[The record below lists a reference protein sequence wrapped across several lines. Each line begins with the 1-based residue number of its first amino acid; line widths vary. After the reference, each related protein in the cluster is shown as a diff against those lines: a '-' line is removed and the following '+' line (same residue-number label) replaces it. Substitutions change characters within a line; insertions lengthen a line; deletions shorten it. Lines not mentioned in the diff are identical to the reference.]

1 MTITNVTHITNFDQK
16 VYDGLIADAKAQ
28 GMQARQVDTLLLQA
42 VNTGNKSFSDAVQ
55 AVRQDLPALSPPRH
69 TEFSRIAEFGLV
81 PSPGSLVTA
90 LLIKNAAEQREQNAK
105 VRQTEVDAVA
115 KSMKQ
120 EAKMMKDM
128 AVAQLVL
135 GIASGVVSIAAGVV
149 QFGGSVKALSMQPQQ
164 VTGGC
169 PRSDGPTAPICCPWS
184 DRCRLQKSFAEG
196 ASKNLLGSQLMTAN
210 TATQGMSQSISGA
223 GTILNAYSQFVGTS
237 GQSSFKSMEAD
248 QEQMRATREK
258 TDSLDKAL
266 QELIQK
272 LLAALD
278 SVQQGQ
284 NQARTRILG

>member
-164 VTGGC
+164 VTG
-169 PRSDGPTAPICCPWS
+169 DGLSKA
-184 DRCRLQKSFAEG
+184 QKSFAEG

-223 GTILNAYSQFVGTS
+223 GAILNAYSQFVGTS

-284 NQARTRILG
+284 NQARARILG